1 MRIHKYPVWLLITL
15 TVAACASSGRVDGGV
30 RRNPDVI
37 SLAELNE
44 ISDRSAYEA
53 VERLRPR
60 WLRGRGGRTGL
71 PGIIWDDRSYRFD
84 ILRSMPI
91 EQVEEMKFINAM
103 DATTLW
109 GTGYPDGIIQVT
121 SRIRR

>member
-15 TVAACASSGRVDGGV
+15 TVAACASSGRGSGSV
-30 RRNPDVI
+30 RRNPDLI
-37 SLAELNE
+37 TLAELND

-71 PGIIWDDRSYRFD
+71 PGIIWDDRAYRFD
-84 ILRSMPI
+84 ILRTMPI
-91 EQVEEMKFINAM
+91 EQVGEMKFINAM

-121 SRIRR
+121 SRSRR